1 MSVLKNEKKGQGDG
15 PKAVNI
21 GTHRRPHPPPKSKS
35 LFSSI
40 SLHAAGMINL
50 KRTAGLWDDMYP
62 HRSARSCHG
71 ANSSKSAFSVGF
83 QSCFRWCEAWVG
95 KDVYPRRVGMIRG
108 RADRNSGSHGRDLH
122 IDSDG
127 FPWNTTSYK
136 ADRSFLQSPGLF
148 LLRLSPLTRYV

>member
-108 RADRNSGSHGRDLH
+108 RADRNSGSHGRDLQIH
-122 IDSDG
+122 IS
-127 FPWNTTSYK
+127 TRV
-136 ADRSFLQSPGLF
+136 AFLG
-148 LLRLSPLTRYV
+148 TRPHTKPTAHSSSLQVYFCEGYHL